1 MGNGSSEYTKF
12 LKNGGK
18 SVLIG
23 WLSEILNNSD
33 NVEIT
38 ALFSL
43 FLDGLLRL
51 LYKVKDK

>member
-1 MGNGSSEYTKF
+1 MGNGSSEFSKF

-23 WLSEILNNSD
+23 WLSEILHHSND
-33 NVEIT
+33 DEIN
-38 ALFSL
+38 ASFSL

-51 LYKVKDK
+51 LNKVR